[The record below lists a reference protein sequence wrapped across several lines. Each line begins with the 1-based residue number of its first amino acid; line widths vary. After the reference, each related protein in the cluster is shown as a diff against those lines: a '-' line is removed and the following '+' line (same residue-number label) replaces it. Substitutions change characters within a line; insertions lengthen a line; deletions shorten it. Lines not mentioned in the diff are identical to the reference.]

1 MSTDAGSAAAPP
13 HVAAG
18 RGRTLRFALVTL
30 VREWRAGELTVL
42 IAAILIAVAA
52 MTAVGFFTERV
63 SRAVDAQGAE
73 LLAADLV
80 LRSGRPIPDEVTAD
94 AQARGLRVARKQSFA
109 SVVLAGDASALAD
122 IEAAGSGYPLRGR
135 VRVAP
140 EPLASPVAVEDI
152 PARGEAWLDAGLYA
166 RLGVDV
172 GAVITVGALEMRA
185 TRVLV
190 SLPDR
195 GWGFADLA
203 PPLLMNL
210 DDVPATQLVQPGSR
224 VSWYALFAGEPA
236 AIAELKGALGA
247 TLASAEELRDL
258 DSARPELRAAVTR
271 ARQFLGLAALC
282 SSLVAATAI
291 ALAARRYAV
300 RHVDG
305 IALLK
310 CLGVRRAR
318 VYALL
323 AIQLGALILLGGL
336 AGSLLGYLAQAA
348 VGRLLAGAFNAA
360 LPPVSPWRGTASGLG
375 IAAILLGGFALPP
388 LVELAGVPPAR
399 ILRRE
404 LAPAPVRRWLWQAGA
419 LAAVAALL
427 LWIARDLRIATY
439 ALLGAAAT
447 CAALVACGW
456 LVVRA
461 LRGLRN
467 AGGAAWRY
475 GLASLAR
482 RRGDSVL
489 QLAAF
494 GLGLMLML
502 LIALVR
508 DQLLDG
514 WRARLPPDAPNW
526 FLINIQPDERA
537 PLDEFLQERLG
548 HPPELVPLV
557 RARLTAVNDAPI
569 AEHAKNEEEQRFVQ
583 RESNLTWTA
592 ALSSSNKVVAGEWWG
607 ERTPDEAE
615 VSVEEEFA
623 TALGIA
629 LGDSLRFDVAGETLE
644 ARVTSLRS
652 VDWESFQPNFF
663 MVLSPGVIERYPATF
678 ITSLFLP
685 QAQAGVLLDLVR
697 RFPSVTPIDMNAI
710 FAQVR
715 GVMDRAV
722 LAVQCVFAFALAAG
736 LTVLV
741 AAVQTT
747 RDERRRESALLRVF
761 GARRAM
767 VLRALALE
775 FGVLGLLAGILA
787 TIAAVSA
794 AHAIA
799 QGVFELPFAPRPL
812 LWLLGPL
819 GGALLV
825 GVAGIAATRS
835 VLDHPPVRTLRGP

>member
-1 MSTDAGSAAAPP
+1 MPADTGHAASPSRAPFHAG
-13 HVAAG
+13 
-18 RGRTLRFALVTL
+18 TLRFALVTL
-30 VREWRAGELTVL
+30 LREWRAGDLTVL
-42 IAAILIAVAA
+42 VAAILIAVTA
-52 MTAVGFFTERV
+52 MSAVGFFTERV

-80 LRSGRPIPDEVTAD
+80 LRSGRAIPDDVLAD
-94 AQARGLRVARKQSFA
+94 ARARGLRVTSKQSFA

-122 IEAAGSGYPLRGR
+122 VEAVAEGYPLRGR
-135 VRVAP
+135 IRVAAA
-140 EPLASPVAVEDI
+140 PLAPPAPAQGL
-152 PARGEAWLDAGLYA
+152 PARGEAWLDAGLFA
-166 RLGVDV
+166 RLGIDV
-172 GAVITVGALEMRA
+172 GATITVGALEMRA

-195 GWGFADLA
+195 GWGFVDLA
-203 PPLLMNL
+203 PPLLMSIE
-210 DDVPATQLVQPGSR
+210 DVAATGLVQPGSR

-236 AIAELKGALGA
+236 AVAEYKAQLRAG
-247 TLASAEELRDL
+247 LASGEELRDL
-258 DSARPELRAAVTR
+258 DSARPELRSAVTR

-291 ALAARRYAV
+291 ALAARRYAA

-305 IALLK
+305 VALLK
-310 CLGVRRAR
+310 CLGARRSR

-323 AIQLGALILLGGL
+323 ALQLGALILFGGL
-336 AGSLLGYLAQAA
+336 VGSVLGYVVQAG
-348 VGRLLAGAFNAA
+348 VGQLLEGAFTAS
-360 LPPVSPWRGTASGLG
+360 LPPASPWRGTASGVV
-375 IAAILLGGFALPP
+375 IAGILLGGFALPP

-404 LAPAPVRRWLWQAGA
+404 LRAAPAKRWLWQAGA
-419 LAAVAALL
+419 VAAVAALL
-427 LWIARDLRIATY
+427 LWIARDMRIATY

-447 CAALVACGW
+447 CAALLACGW
-456 LVVRA
+456 LLVRV
-461 LRGLRN
+461 LRGLSH

-482 RRGDSVL
+482 RRGDSIL

-537 PLDEFLQERLG
+537 GIGAFLQERLG
-548 HPPELVPLV
+548 HTPELVPLV
-557 RARLTAVNDAPI
+557 RARLTAIDGVPVADRATDERGKRF
-569 AEHAKNEEEQRFVQ
+569 AE
-583 RESNLTWTA
+583 RESNLTWTST
-592 ALSSSNKVVAGEWWG
+592 LSSSNRIVQGEWWG

-623 TALGIA
+623 ASLGIVP
-629 LGDSLRFDVAGETLE
+629 GDRLRYDIAGETLE
-644 ARVTSLRS
+644 ARVTSVRS

-678 ITSLFLP
+678 ITSLFMP
-685 QAQAGVLLDLVR
+685 PAEAGVLLELVR
-697 RFPSVTPIDMNAI
+697 RFPSVTAIDMNAV

-761 GARRAM
+761 GARRATI
-767 VLRALALE
+767 LRALAFE
-775 FGVLGLLAGILA
+775 FGVLGLLAGLLA
-787 TIAAVSA
+787 TISAVA
-794 AHAIA
+794 GAHAIA
-799 QGVFELPFAPRPL
+799 QGVFELPFAPQPL
-812 LWLLGPL
+812 LWIAGPL

-825 GVAGIAATRS
+825 GIAGISATRS
-835 VLDHPPVRTLRGP
+835 VLDHPPIRTLRGP

>member
-1 MSTDAGSAAAPP
+1 MPAEAGSAAAPP
-13 HVAAG
+13 RTVSLRAG
-18 RGRTLRFALVTL
+18 TLRFALVTL
-30 VREWRAGELTVL
+30 FREWRAGELTVL

-80 LRSGRPIPDEVTAD
+80 LRSGRAIPDDVLAD
-94 AQARGLRVARKQSFA
+94 GQARGLRVTRKESFA
-109 SVVLAGDASALAD
+109 SVVLAGDTSALAD
-122 IEAAGSGYPLRGR
+122 IEAVADGYPLRGR
-135 VRVAP
+135 VRVAS
-140 EPLASPVAVEDI
+140 EPLAPAEPVQDL

-166 RLGVDV
+166 RLGIDV
-172 GAVITVGALEMRA
+172 GATITIGALEMRA

-203 PPLLMNL
+203 PPLLMSI
-210 DDVPATQLVQPGSR
+210 DDVPATGLVQPGSR

-236 AIAELKGALGA
+236 AVADLRTELRANIASG
-247 TLASAEELRDL
+247 EELRDL

-291 ALAARRYAV
+291 ALAARRYAA
-300 RHVDG
+300 RHVDSV
-305 IALLK
+305 ALLK
-310 CLGVRRAR
+310 CLGARRAR
-318 VYALL
+318 IYALL
-323 AIQLGALILLGGL
+323 ALQLGALILLGGL
-336 AGSLLGYLAQAA
+336 VGAVLGYLVQAG
-348 VGRLLAGAFNAA
+348 VGQLLEGAFSAS
-360 LPPVSPWRGTASGLG
+360 LPTVSPWRGAASGIV

-388 LVELAGVPPAR
+388 LFELGGVPPAR

-404 LAPAPVRRWLWQAGA
+404 LGAAPARRWLWQAGVI
-419 LAAVAALL
+419 AAVAALL

-439 ALLGAAAT
+439 ALLGAAGT

-456 LVVRA
+456 LLVRA
-461 LRGLRN
+461 LRGLRD

-482 RRGDSVL
+482 RRGDSIL

-526 FLINIQPDERA
+526 FLINIQSDEGA
-537 PLDEFLQERLG
+537 AIGAFLQERLG
-548 HPPELVPLV
+548 HRPELVPLV
-557 RARLTAVNDAPI
+557 RARLTAIDDVPI
-569 AEHAKNEEEQRFVQ
+569 TERATDERGQRFVE
-583 RESNLTWTA
+583 RESNLTWTST
-592 ALSSSNKVVAGEWWG
+592 LSSSNKVIAGEWWG
-607 ERTPDEAE
+607 ERAPDEAE

-623 TALGIA
+623 ASLGIV
-629 LGDSLRFDVAGETLE
+629 LGDRLRFDIAGETLE
-644 ARVTSLRS
+644 AHVTSLRS

-663 MVLSPGVIERYPATF
+663 MVLSPGVIEQYPATF

-685 QAQAGVLLDLVR
+685 PAGAGVLLDLVR

-715 GVMDRAV
+715 SVMDRAV

-736 LTVLV
+736 ITVLV

-761 GARRAM
+761 GARRATI
-767 VLRALALE
+767 LRALAVE
-775 FGVLGLLAGILA
+775 FGVLGLLAGVLA
-787 TIAAVSA
+787 TISAVSA

-799 QGVFELPFAPRPL
+799 QGVFDLPFAPEPL
-812 LWLLGPL
+812 LWLAGPL

-825 GVAGIAATRS
+825 GLAGIAATRS
-835 VLDHPPVRTLRGP
+835 VLDHPPMRTLRGP